1 MRMSRE
7 RIFHLT
13 DLIVKELES
22 SPAVQVKNA
31 DELRPEIMRALTE
44 ESKLEES
51 IDRYNKLA
59 ATSTQALITGS
70 VSESAVAA
78 MSEASSTYDQIQ
90 RLLARS
96 GEAISLR
103 RSAPMSV
110 LSGTSVS
117 GSGFGVGT
125 QRRS

>member
-22 SPAVQVKNA
+22 SPAVQVKNH

-51 IDRYNKLA
+51 IDGEVRKIL
-59 ATSTQALITGS
+59 GS
-70 VSESAVAA
+70 YSRNMPEGSREWEVLYQKTREEVFKRRF
-78 MSEASSTYDQIQ
+78 
-90 RLLARS
+90 RL
-96 GEAISLR
+96 
-103 RSAPMSV
+103 
-110 LSGTSVS
+110 
-117 GSGFGVGT
+117 
-125 QRRS
+125 